1 MPAFRRYVILIKVVA
16 GLTTTARCRP
26 IKPTKIKV
34 HFEGG
39 WTWLNN
45 KERSS
50 RHMRTSAVPNN
61 VTHIT
66 PTSSPF
72 FLYPAFSL
80 FFSWIELGAC
90 WFPCSSNCALLLL
103 HRNKTATTVQK
114 SVTHFGRIFPGIEK
128 GKRAFE
134 RNSNFPADFIWQ
146 ISHWIVWACWEVPS
160 KSSWTC

>member
-1 MPAFRRYVILIKVVA
+1 MPAFRRYVISIKVVA

-61 VTHIT
+61 VTHT

-80 FFSWIELGAC
+80 FFSGLRWV
-90 WFPCSSNCALLLL
+90 
-103 HRNKTATTVQK
+103 R
-114 SVTHFGRIFPGIEK
+114 
-128 GKRAFE
+128 
-134 RNSNFPADFIWQ
+134 ADFHVLLTALCYFCTEIRRRLPFRSQ
-146 ISHWIVWACWEVPS
+146 SHISVEFFLA
-160 KSSWTC
+160 